1 MKIKWPLIYEKAGK
15 PAWYKVHTPRGMKFI
30 MLVKMGDVLVS
41 MPYFS
46 YALMHDDVPEQVE
59 TTPEF
64 IYDGRTFS
72 CTDPDVQWHLRLLA
86 RVSDYY
92 HDVKVVSW
100 LPLPDSPEEQFA
112 RLSSNV
118 RRKISKAVKH
128 NIKVEIGGSELV
140 NKFYGVFSH
149 NMHRLGAPAMSRKFY
164 KRVVDAFGHNGT
176 VIIARHDGKAIG
188 GAIMLKRGHFAE
200 VCWFA
205 TLEDYNPFYTSY
217 FLWWECIKLSIQR
230 KSHAFSFGRSTRN
243 SGSHYYK
250 QQWGVKN
257 TTLYWNFSY
266 PLRNDQVKIGRLNI
280 LMPNRNILSFLW
292 KISPCFV
299 IRWLGPM
306 VADKFY

>member
-1 MKIKWPLIYEKAGK
+1 MKIKWPLIYEKADK
-15 PAWYKVHTPRGMKFI
+15 PLWYKVNTPYGMKFI
-30 MLVKMGDVLVS
+30 MLVNMGDVLVS

-46 YALMHDDVPEQVE
+46 YALIQNKVPDKVE
-59 TTPEF
+59 VAPEF
-64 IYDGRTFS
+64 SYDGKIFS
-72 CTDPDVQWHLRLLA
+72 CSDPTVQWHLRLLT
-86 RVSDYY
+86 RVSEHY

-100 LPLPDSPEEQFA
+100 LPLPDSPEEQFS

-118 RRKISKAVKH
+118 KRKINKAVKN
-128 NIKVEIGGSELV
+128 NIKVEIGGSELI
-140 NKFYGVFSH
+140 NKFYSVFSH

-164 KRVVDAFGHNGT
+164 RRVVDAFGHNGT
-176 VIIARHDGKAIG
+176 VIIAKHDGKAIG

-217 FLWWECIKLSIQR
+217 FLWWECIKLSIER
-230 KSHAFSFGRSTRN
+230 KNHVFSFGRSTRN

-266 PLRNDQVKIGRLNI
+266 PLRNDKYRIAGINI